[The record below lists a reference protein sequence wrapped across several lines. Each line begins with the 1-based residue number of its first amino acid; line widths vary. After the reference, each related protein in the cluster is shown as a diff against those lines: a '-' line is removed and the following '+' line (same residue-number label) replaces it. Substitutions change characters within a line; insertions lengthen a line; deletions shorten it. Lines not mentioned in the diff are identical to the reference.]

1 MYSLAL
7 LSEAAVLPVPKPI
20 ESALAICCDMKA
32 AALKMLFNSIKGD
45 MGTLP
50 AGPSPKR
57 MGDYIALLLG
67 AIARRV
73 DYRSIPGDAHGKR
86 VLDL

>member
-20 ESALAICCDMKA
+20 EPALAICDMKA
-32 AALKMLFNSIKGD
+32 GALRILFNSIKGE

-50 AGPSPKR
+50 AGPSPKK
-57 MGDYIALLLG
+57 MGDFIALLLG

-73 DYRSIPGDAHGKR
+73 DYQSIPGDTHGKR
-86 VLDL
+86 VLGL